1 MVVQDPTSH
10 IVTAAISLEKDS
22 SGRGISWSSRIAA
35 TSHQN
40 ARVFSVLD
48 LMLSQNTILFF
59 VADLKLPGMPEFFCG
74 LEVPG
79 ILSFSFRIM
88 ASWNARVFLFQ
99 F

>member
-1 MVVQDPTSH
+1 
-10 IVTAAISLEKDS
+10 
-22 SGRGISWSSRIAA
+22 
-35 TSHQN
+35 
-40 ARVFSVLD
+40 
-48 LMLSQNTILFF
+48 MLSQNTILFF